1 MANGTPPARNPVR
14 RFTGSFL
21 GRLLLGLLGVL
32 LPLTIVLA
40 VVLTSSASTSLSD
53 DAKARFLTG
62 AGHDAAQIDAWL
74 RERRGDIQVVSALV
88 ADDALSGRAV
98 TRQLQDLA
106 NVYDTY
112 DGLEI
117 VDPRGRVL
125 ARGGGR
131 SSVTAAGSAW
141 LARGLREPSTIAY
154 VPGAN
159 GRRHLIATRQIVDR
173 GRLRGLVVGDL
184 DERLLSTFIGDT
196 AKARG
201 LETLI
206 VDSQRRM
213 VARSGDGAGRG
224 ALQGDASRVVD
235 TAAVRRALAGR
246 SGAMRDSADGDVLA
260 GYAPLRSL
268 PWAVVTKQ
276 PADIALAPVSDQ
288 RKVALLILLI
298 GIALSAA
305 FALLFARRMTRPIT
319 ALAAAARRV
328 AGGALDTQVPATG
341 SGEVRELTDS
351 FNLMVRDLDGLVG
364 KVRAASSE
372 ISSSATQLAAS
383 AEELSATATEQSS
396 SATETSATMEELA
409 RTSASIAESA
419 AAVAQQSAETR
430 TAIAQADEDIQASSG
445 RTLALAE
452 RVGEIGAILALIND
466 IADQTNLLALN
477 AAIEAA
483 RAGESGAGF
492 AVVADEVRSLAER
505 SKTSAKEIAEI
516 VEGTQAETNATVM
529 AMEKGSRQLRRGVE
543 LMDRVAEAAGHVQH
557 TTQQQEAAAAEVVE
571 TMEAVSEAS
580 RQTSGTIDQVAAA
593 VGNLAALATDL
604 ERTAATPQGG
614 AGRPGVDGHGSED
627 RSEWANGAA
636 SAHAPAREPAGAGVN
651 GNGASAVR

>member
-1 MANGTPPARNPVR
+1 MDHGTPPARNAVR

-53 DAKARFLTG
+53 DAKARFFTG
-62 AGHDAAQIDAWL
+62 AGHDATQIDDWL
-74 RERRGDIQVVSALV
+74 RERRGDLQVAAALV
-88 ADDALSGRAV
+88 AADDLSGRALS
-98 TRQLQDLA
+98 RRLQDLA
-106 NVYDTY
+106 AVYDTY
-112 DGLEI
+112 DGLEV

-131 SSVTAAGSAW
+131 SSVTAAGSDW

-173 GRLRGLVVGDL
+173 GRVRGLVVGDL
-184 DERLLSTFIGDT
+184 DERLLTTFIGDGEQ
-196 AKARG
+196 ARG

-206 VDSQRRM
+206 VDSQRRL
-213 VARSGDGAGRG
+213 VARAGDGAARG
-224 ALQGDASRVVD
+224 ELQGGSSAVVD
-235 TAAVRRALAGR
+235 TPAVRRALAGGR
-246 SGAMRDSADGDVLA
+246 GALSDGDVLA
-260 GYAPLRSL
+260 GYAPLRAL
-268 PWAVVTKQ
+268 PWAVVTRQ

-288 RKVALLILLI
+288 RKAALLIVLI

-305 FALLFARRMTRPIT
+305 FALFFARRMTRPIT

-430 TAIAQADEDIQASSG
+430 AAIAQAGEDIQASSG

-505 SKTSAKEIAEI
+505 SKTSAKEIAQI

-557 TTQQQEAAAAEVVE
+557 TTQQQEAAAGEVVE

-593 VGNLAALATDL
+593 VANLAALATDL
-604 ERTAATPQGG
+604 ERTAATPQG
-614 AGRPGVDGHGSED
+614 ATGRPGGRRATDGPAPAHG
-627 RSEWANGAA
+627 APFAA
-636 SAHAPAREPAGAGVN
+636 APAREPVGAGFHGN
-651 GNGASAVR
+651 GNGATAGN